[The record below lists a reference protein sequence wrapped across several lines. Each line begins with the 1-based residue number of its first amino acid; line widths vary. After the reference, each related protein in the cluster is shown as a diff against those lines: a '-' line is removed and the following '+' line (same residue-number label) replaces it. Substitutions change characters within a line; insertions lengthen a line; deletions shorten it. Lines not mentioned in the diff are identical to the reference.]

1 MRSSLKN
8 WYFDIIDI
16 DFIKNIVNSA
26 DADTPPEDFLWQMQ
40 TFAQM
45 GRDPSRAPSNFF
57 ITETEG
63 SKSPKMRREAPDW
76 KHEKWV
82 V

>member
-1 MRSSLKN
+1 
-8 WYFDIIDI
+8 
-16 DFIKNIVNSA
+16 
-26 DADTPPEDFLWQMQ
+26 MQ

-45 GRDPSRAPSNFF
+45 GMDPSRAPSNFF

-76 KHEKWV
+76 KHEVSRVKPSKSIFTLKQTKIKIEKSKIISYKKEP
-82 V
+82 

>member
-1 MRSSLKN
+1 
-8 WYFDIIDI
+8 
-16 DFIKNIVNSA
+16 
-26 DADTPPEDFLWQMQ
+26 MQ

-63 SKSPKMRREAPDW
+63 SKSPKMRRREAPDW
-76 KHEKWV
+76 KHEVSRVKPSKSIFTLKQTKIKIEKSKIEIISYKKEP
-82 V
+82 